1 MPMDTGERD
10 ILDRFEKGELRS
22 TANVEQE
29 IEEARKAAQNTL
41 SKIGGRADDDLADTP
56 LVKGGM

>member
-1 MPMDTGERD
+1 MKEEERD

-29 IEEARKAAQNTL
+29 IEAARKAAQNTV
-41 SKIGGRADDDLADTP
+41 SKTSGRAMVIP
-56 LVKGGM
+56 RQGYRI